1 MKSDFASALERW
13 YESHGRDLPW
23 RHTSDPY
30 LIMLSEFILQQT
42 QIVQGMDYYLRF
54 AERFP
59 EAKQL
64 AEASEEEVLLLWQ
77 GLGYYSRA
85 RHLHAA
91 AKQIAATGHFP
102 KDYSFVRALPG
113 VGDYTAAAIMS
124 FAFDESYAVLDGN
137 VQRVLARHF
146 GISEPVDSTQGKKLL
161 RALAD
166 EMLDRKHPALY
177 NQAIMDF
184 GALQCKPSAPVCQ
197 TCPLAE
203 TCQALSTHQVDKL
216 PVKSKR
222 TAVRD
227 RYLTYIYTRTED
239 GQTLLHRRGSGDIWQ
254 GLYEFPLIESDRP
267 LTMKEV
273 EDKVKDTLPSSLFT
287 LHSIARDVCHLLTH
301 QRLHADFYCLTLP
314 SFNSQFIIHNSQF
327 TIHNSQL
334 PIHLPRLQSR
344 LGAKASKNYQLIN
357 ESDLDSYALPRLL
370 QKLYAI
376 LLHKSENNDNFATET

>member
-1 MKSDFASALERW
+1 MSDFQQPAFSFQVSAFSFQLEQW
-13 YESHGRDLPW
+13 YKANGRDLPW
-23 RHTSDPY
+23 RRTGDPY

-42 QIVQGMDYYLRF
+42 QIVQGMSYYLRF

-59 EAKQL
+59 TAESL
-64 AEASEEEVLLLWQ
+64 AEASEEEVMRLWQ

-91 AKQIAATGHFP
+91 AKRIAEAGKFP

-124 FAFDESYAVLDGN
+124 LAFHEPYAVLDGN

-146 GISEPVDSTQGKKLL
+146 GISEPVDTTQGKKLL
-161 RALAD
+161 CALAD
-166 EMLDRKHPALY
+166 EMLDRQHPALY

-184 GALQCKPSAPVCQ
+184 GALQCRPSSPLCES
-197 TCPLAE
+197 CPLAE

-222 TAVRD
+222 TAIRD
-227 RYLTYIYTRTED
+227 RYLTYIYTRTKD

-254 GLYEFPLIESDRP
+254 GLFEFPLIESEKP
-267 LTMKEV
+267 LTIEEV
-273 EDKVKDTLPSSLFT
+273 EKCLSNSISKGKESPFKKEIEGLSLV
-287 LHSIARDVCHLLTH
+287 ARDIRHQLTH

-314 SFNSQFIIHNSQF
+314 VAD
-327 TIHNSQL
+327 SQL
-334 PIHLPRLQSR
+334 STFTF
-344 LGAKASKNYQLIN
+344 QLSTLDFQLVK
-357 ESDLDSYALPRLL
+357 ESDLDRYALPRLL
-370 QKLYAI
+370 EKLLEKLA
-376 LLHKSENNDNFATET
+376 K